1 MIYLGNF
8 KKIPIFHSKAE
19 KYSCLCS
26 HNVLEN
32 LVLLYRD
39 FGMNSYS
46 VCSNEV
52 MKPGDEALK
61 ASFLRSVK
69 CFIASLLCIFTLH
82 FYSAFDASSPLLF

>member
-1 MIYLGNF
+1 MQGSEEVMIYLGNLF
-8 KKIPIFHSKAE
+8 KNLYFHSKAE

-26 HNVLEN
+26 HNVSEI

-39 FGMNSYS
+39 FGMISYN

-61 ASFLRSVK
+61 ASFFKKR
-69 CFIASLLCIFTLH
+69 
-82 FYSAFDASSPLLF
+82 